1 MNKRIFLCFLL
12 LFFSTTLL
20 FSAITDIMVSSA
32 LGMMRTH
39 YLIPIDGDET
49 YTCLTENAT
58 VIDTDVAAIGICV
71 AEYYGLNRRNSNVTN
86 LKDFVDKVTIDIT
99 YDGYFTS
106 DENPSIKRPY
116 EIHMVEK
123 RGRTISGGTGNYGV
137 YYVPS
142 YKFPSLSEGGDTSK
156 PFPSSSLVGATT
168 DTDGYFWADII
179 LQLPGE
185 PSSDRKGVTVGG
197 VYYPIVEG
205 TYSTEVTITISGTV
219 QDRTT
224 GTERVE
230 SQSFKIPLMA
240 EHILDSPIGYG
251 ESQVS
256 MNVSPTAYAGNLNLE
271 QMLETGTPVEVG
283 RLSFMIRENHKNSD
297 GGRDEIYNNGTLNEN
312 TCTFIPKY
320 RIFLSASSDPLYQ
333 NTNGFLLVHEDYEA
347 GIDSYNSRN
356 SIPFY
361 VQVDGTGDTT
371 GRSGLYDGRA
381 YMVDTVNAD
390 GTTGKILEGDGST
403 SATVLVPKCIYFEY
417 LPPDWVH
424 MHVFE
429 GDISVYVNAN
439 PNHML
444 NAGRYR
450 GDIYV
455 HVVDIT

>member
-1 MNKRIFLCFLL
+1 MKKRVVLIFLI
-12 LFFSTTLL
+12 LFFSTAVL

-39 YLIPIDGDET
+39 YLIPVDGDET
-49 YTCLTENAT
+49 YTCLTEDAR

-71 AEYYGLNRRNSNVTN
+71 AKYYGLNREGNWWESTVTN
-86 LKDFVDKVTIDIT
+86 PKDFEDKVTIDIT

-123 RGRTISGGTGNYGV
+123 RGRTIGGGTGNYGV
-137 YYVPS
+137 YYDRS

-156 PFPSSSLVGATT
+156 TFPSSSLVNATT

-185 PSSDRKGVTVGG
+185 ASSDRKGVTVDE
-197 VYYPIVEG
+197 VYYPLVEG
-205 TYSTEVTITISGTV
+205 TYSSEVTINISCEIDGHLV
-219 QDRTT
+219 SD
-224 GTERVE
+224 
-230 SQSFKIPLMA
+230 SFTIPLMA
-240 EHILDSPIGYG
+240 EHTLNTPSDYVDSQIA
-251 ESQVS
+251 

-297 GGRDEIYNNGTLNEN
+297 GERDEIYNSGTLNEN
-312 TCTFIPKY
+312 NCTFIPKY
-320 RIFLSASSDPLYQ
+320 RIFLSASSDPLDQ
-333 NTNGFLLVHEDYEA
+333 NTNGFLLVHENYEA

-361 VQVDGTGDTT
+361 VQVDGTGETT

-381 YMVDTVNAD
+381 YMNDSGD
-390 GTTGKILEGDGST
+390 ILEGTGDSLP
-403 SATVLVPKCIYFEY
+403 ATVIVPKCIYFEY

-455 HVVDIT
+455 HVVDVT

>member
-1 MNKRIFLCFLL
+1 MNKRIVLCLL
-12 LFFSTTLL
+12 ILFFSTALL
-20 FSAITDIMVSSA
+20 FSAITDVMVSSA

-39 YLIPIDGDET
+39 YLIPVEGDET
-49 YTCLTENAT
+49 YTCLTEDAR

-71 AEYYGLNRRNSNVTN
+71 AEYYGLNREGNWWESTVTN
-86 LKDFVDKVTIDIT
+86 PEDFVNKVTIDIT

-123 RGRTISGGTGNYGV
+123 RGRTIGGGTGNYGV
-137 YYVPS
+137 YYDRS

-156 PFPSSSLVGATT
+156 TFPSSSLVNATT
-168 DTDGYFWADII
+168 DTNGYFWADII

-185 PSSDRKGVTVGG
+185 ASSDRKGVTVGG

-205 TYSTEVTITISGTV
+205 TYSTEVTITISGMV

-240 EHILDSPIGYG
+240 EHTLDSPIGYG

-256 MNVSPTAYAGNLNLE
+256 MNVSPNAYAGNLNLE
-271 QMLETGTPVEVG
+271 DMLATGIPVEVG
-283 RLSFMIRENHKNSD
+283 DLSFMIRQNDKSYHD
-297 GGRDEIYNNGTLNEN
+297 YYDNNELNEDN
-312 TCTFIPKY
+312 CKEKTGVPNY
-320 RIFLSASSDPLYQ
+320 RIFFSASSDPMTQ
-333 NTNGFLLVHEDYEA
+333 NTNGFLLVHEDYES

-381 YMVDTVNAD
+381 YMNDS
-390 GTTGKILEGDGST
+390 GEILEGTGS
-403 SATVLVPKCIYFEY
+403 SLPATVIVPKCIYFKY

-429 GDISVYVNAN
+429 GAISVYVNAN

-455 HVVDIT
+455 HVVDVD